1 MLAIPA
7 LTPQIGADLNFGQA
21 ELGALTTIPVLM
33 LSLGAIPGAIFIA
46 RAGPLSALVASLVLL
61 AIASASRGLAPP
73 VMLIFLGSV
82 MTGFAIAVMQ
92 PALPALVLRWSPGY
106 AALASAVYMNG
117 MLMGEF
123 IGAGFTLPLLMPV
136 TGGSWRLALVVWS
149 LPALGVA
156 AAIATAH
163 WRKWVPNAPAS
174 GAPSARPPSA
184 RPPSARPPWRDPR
197 LWQLG
202 VVMGAASAG
211 YFGTNAYLPTVLQ
224 DQQQGERLA
233 EYLFVFNG
241 AQVVG
246 SVTMVVLA
254 TRLVA
259 RRLPILLM
267 SWLVV
272 IAIVGVIFG
281 SDWFT
286 LVAAVT
292 LGFATCVQLILV
304 VALVPQIKDA
314 TTAAPYAAGI
324 FAISYLL
331 GFLMPL
337 IGGIATDITGDTR
350 LPLAACLVLAVVAA
364 IVAHRAKQLT
374 AREPA

>member
-174 GAPSARPPSA
+174 GA
-184 RPPSARPPWRDPR
+184 PSARPPWRDPR